1 MDNPLLGRTT
11 RVIGIMLAVLAVPYA
26 HPSMRRLRVIH
37 APWDKEADAATAR
50 LVAPPVAS
58 VGDQALPA
66 SLNQATVTNA
76 LPDEPE
82 RTPLD
87 PAVLAK
93 TVGSLAIEDP
103 TGTALDAFYK
113 KLAKTLKKEPG
124 GVTRVLHYG
133 DSVIASDY
141 VSGTMRRR
149 MQQRFGD
156 AGHGFILTA
165 NAWEW
170 YFHNDVAHRASDG
183 WSMSRITGPWT
194 KDGFYGLGGVSFH
207 TQKLATA
214 TFGTTGTGDYGRKVS
229 RYDIYYLEQPDGGDF
244 QIEIKGKEPERVSTR
259 AADKASR
266 KKSVTVEDGASEMT
280 LRTLGGGDVRMFG
293 VVMEREGPGVA
304 YDALGALA
312 GRASLWEQQ
321 DATHWKDQMA
331 LRDPALIVVQY
342 GTNESEDGGINEPQY
357 QKFLGNLLDK
367 LKQAAPDA
375 SILVAAPPDRATKS
389 DDGKLST
396 AKVIPRLVHFQNKV
410 ALEKGVAFW
419 DTFKAMGGEGS
430 MAKWYEK
437 GLCSGDLTHPTP
449 AGASLLGDLMFKSII
464 TGYQAYAST
473 HKDVPMLEDPDAGP

>member
-1 MDNPLLGRTT
+1 LQHPLLGRTT
-11 RVIGIMLAVLAVPYA
+11 QVIAVMLGVLAVPYA
-26 HPSMRRLRVIH
+26 HPAMRRLRVIH
-37 APWDKEADAATAR
+37 APWDKDSDVAILSAA
-50 LVAPPVAS
+50 PSAS
-58 VGDQALPA
+58 IGDQALPA

-76 LPDEPE
+76 LPEEPD

-103 TGTALDAFYK
+103 AGTALDAFYK
-113 KLAKTLKKEPG
+113 RLGRTLKKEPG
-124 GVTRVLHYG
+124 AITRVLHYG

-149 MQQRFGD
+149 MQQKFGD

-170 YFHNDVAHRASDG
+170 YFHNDVAHKASEG
-183 WSMSRITGPWT
+183 WLTNKITGPWT

-207 TQKLATA
+207 TQQLTTA
-214 TFGTTGTGDYGRKVS
+214 TFGTTKSGDYGRKVS
-229 RYDIYYLEQPDGGDF
+229 RFDIYYLEQPDGGDF
-244 QIEIKGKEPERVSTR
+244 QIEIKGKDPERVSTR
-259 AADKASR
+259 GTDKVSK
-266 KKSVTVEDGASEMT
+266 KKSVTVDDGESEMT
-280 LRTLGGGDVRMFG
+280 LRTMGGEVRMFG

-331 LRDPALIVVQY
+331 LRDPALVIVQY

-375 SILVAAPPDRATKS
+375 SILVAAPPDRATNV
-389 DDGKLST
+389 DGKLGT
-396 AKVIPRLVHFQNKV
+396 VKVIPRLVYFQRKV
-410 ALEKGVAFW
+410 AGEKGVAFW

-437 GLCSGDLTHPTP
+437 GLCSGDFTHPTP
-449 AGASLLGDLMFKSII
+449 AGATLLGDLMFKSIL

>member
-1 MDNPLLGRTT
+1 M
-11 RVIGIMLAVLAVPYA
+11 V
-26 HPSMRRLRVIH
+26 H
-37 APWDKEADAATAR
+37 APWDKSSGVETNVSAA
-50 LVAPPVAS
+50 PSAS

-66 SLNQATVTNA
+66 TLNQATVTNA
-76 LPDEPE
+76 LPEEPD

-103 TGTALDAFYK
+103 EGTALTAFYK
-113 KLAKTLKKEPG
+113 RLGKTLKRDPAA
-124 GVTRVLHYG
+124 VTRILHFG

-149 MQQRFGD
+149 MQQKFGD

-170 YFHNDVAHRASDG
+170 YFHNDVVHKASDG
-183 WSMSRITGPWT
+183 WSANKITGPWT
-194 KDGFYGLGGVSFH
+194 MDNFYGLGGVSFH

-214 TFGTTGTGDYGRKVS
+214 TFATAATGDYGRKVS
-229 RYDIYYLEQPDGGDF
+229 RFDVYYLEQPDGGDF
-244 QIEIKGKEPERVSTR
+244 QIEIKGKDPERVSTR
-259 AADKASR
+259 GTDKASK

-293 VVMEREGPGVA
+293 VVMERGGPGVA

-321 DATHWKDQMA
+321 DAAHWKDQMA
-331 LRDPALIVVQY
+331 LRDPALIIVQY

-375 SILVAAPPDRATKS
+375 SLLVAAPPDRATKN
-389 DDGKLST
+389 DDGTLGTVKI
-396 AKVIPRLVHFQNKV
+396 IPRLVYFQRKV
-410 ALEKGVAFW
+410 AGEKGVAFW

-430 MAKWYEK
+430 MAKWYDK
-437 GLCSGDLTHPTP
+437 GLCSGDFTHPTP
-449 AGASLLGDLMFKSII
+449 SGAALLGDLMFKSIL
-464 TGYQAYAST
+464 TGYQAYASK

>member
-1 MDNPLLGRTT
+1 MNHPLFGRTT
-11 RVIGIMLAVLAVPYA
+11 QVVAVMLAALAVPYV
-26 HPSMRRLRVIH
+26 HPSMRRLRVVR
-37 APWDKEADAATAR
+37 APWDKTNDAAQQVSA
-50 LVAPPVAS
+50 APSAS
-58 VGDQALPA
+58 IGDQALPA

-76 LPDEPE
+76 LPEEPD

-103 TGTALDAFYK
+103 SGNALSAFYER
-113 KLAKTLKKEPG
+113 LGKTVKKEPG
-124 GVTRVLHYG
+124 AVTRILHYG

-149 MQQRFGD
+149 MQQKFGD

-170 YFHNDVAHRASDG
+170 YFHNDVVHKASDG
-183 WSMSRITGPWT
+183 WNANRITGPWT

-207 TQKLATA
+207 TGKSATA
-214 TFGTTGTGDYGRKVS
+214 TFGTTASGDYGRKVS
-229 RYDIYYLEQPDGGDF
+229 RFDIFYLEQPDGGDF
-244 QIEIKGKEPERVSTR
+244 QIELKGKNPETVSTR
-259 AADKASR
+259 GSDKVSK
-266 KKSVTVEDGASEMT
+266 KKSITVEDGAAEMT
-280 LRTLGGGDVRMFG
+280 LRTMGGGDVRMFG
-293 VVMEREGPGVA
+293 VAMEREGPGVA

-321 DATHWKDQMA
+321 NADHWKDQMA
-331 LRDPALIVVQY
+331 LRDPSLIIVQY

-357 QKFLGNLLDK
+357 QKFLGNLIDK
-367 LKQAAPDA
+367 LKQAATNA
-375 SILVAAPPDRATKS
+375 SIMVAAPPDRATK
-389 DDGKLST
+389 DEGTGKMGSIKLIS
-396 AKVIPRLVHFQNKV
+396 RLVYFQRKV

-419 DTFKAMGGEGS
+419 DTYTAMGGDGS

-449 AGASLLGDLMFKSII
+449 QGAQLLGDLMFKSIL

-473 HKDVPMLEDPDAGP
+473 HKSVPMLDVDSGAP